1 MKGAD
6 MTVGAIPWSR
16 LPITKNS
23 RLHKKHNELC
33 YYKSN
38 SVNLVCI
45 ILSRNDYNCPTF
57 VWGALA
63 VDHLRTFVTLRIL
76 VVTWD
81 RASE

>member
-45 ILSRNDYNCPTF
+45 IRDCLVHRLVRRITI
-57 VWGALA
+57 
-63 VDHLRTFVTLRIL
+63 HRTSGLGV
-76 VVTWD
+76 
-81 RASE
+81 